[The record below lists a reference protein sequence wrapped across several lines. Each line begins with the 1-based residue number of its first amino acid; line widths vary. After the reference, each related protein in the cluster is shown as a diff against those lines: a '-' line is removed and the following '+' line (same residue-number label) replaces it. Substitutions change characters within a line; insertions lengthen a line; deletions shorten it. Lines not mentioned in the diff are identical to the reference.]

1 MNNQVRLGVLAA
13 ARFPLARLRS
23 SGGFNLQRRY
33 ETHAE
38 DENVNMAH
46 SSHDESHGN
55 PALNIER
62 REMMKR
68 KMIVCMMT
76 GALAAALLTGC
87 GSSKTSGTAGS
98 DAGASA
104 ADETAVSGTEYKVG
118 IVNYVDDASLNQIV
132 ENIESELDVKGK
144 ELGVTFNYADYY
156 ENAQADSTVLN
167 QIATDLVEDQ
177 VDVIVAIAT
186 PVAITMQ
193 AATEDTD
200 IPVIFS
206 AVTDP
211 VGAGLVESMEQP
223 GGSLTGTSDALDT
236 EAVMNLIK
244 AQNPDVS
251 KIGLLYD
258 TAQDASEKA
267 IEEAK
272 GWCDENNITYVEK
285 TGSTTDDVKLA
296 ADSLITEGVDAVFT
310 PTDNT
315 IMTAELTI
323 YEALAEAGIPHY
335 CGADSFALN
344 GAFCGYGVDYAN
356 LGVMTGDMIADLL
369 VNGADPAQTPVQ
381 TFDNGIASINTEIC
395 EQLGYD
401 LEAVK
406 AAFEPLCTG
415 IVELKTA
422 ESFE

>member
-1 MNNQVRLGVLAA
+1 
-13 ARFPLARLRS
+13 
-23 SGGFNLQRRY
+23 
-33 ETHAE
+33 
-38 DENVNMAH
+38 
-46 SSHDESHGN
+46 
-55 PALNIER
+55 
-62 REMMKR
+62 MKR
-68 KMIVCMMT
+68 RAV
-76 GALAAALLTGC
+76 AVLLTGIIASAMLAGC
-87 GSSKTSGTAGS
+87 GSRHDK
-98 DAGASA
+98 ASA
-104 ADETAVSGTEYKVG
+104 AVTTDGSAAQTEASGTEYKVG

-132 ENIESELDVKGK
+132 ANIESELDLKGT

-200 IPVIFS
+200 IPVVFS

-211 VGAGLVESMEQP
+211 VGANLVETMDAP
-223 GGSLTGTSDALDT
+223 GGNLTGTSDALDT

-244 AQNPDVS
+244 AQNPDLS
-251 KIGLLYD
+251 YIGLLYD
-258 TAQDASEKA
+258 TAQDASEAA
-267 IEEAK
+267 IAEAK
-272 GWCDENNITYVEK
+272 AWCEANNIAYIEK

-296 ADSLITEGVDAVFT
+296 ADSLVTENVDAIFT

-323 YEALAEAGIPHY
+323 YETLAEAGIPHY

-369 VNGADPAQTPVQ
+369 VNGADPAETPVQ
-381 TFDNGIASINTEIC
+381 TFDNGLASINTEIC

-401 LEAVK
+401 LDAVK
-406 AAFEPLCTG
+406 ASFEPYCTG
-415 IVELKTA
+415 IIELQTA
-422 ESFE
+422 ENFD